1 MSMTKGHV
9 IIELKK
15 LLETK
20 SIFNS
25 NTYDIESTGNID
37 TTKTAQNIFDDL
49 ETIFNIY
56 LGVDVLKDDK
66 ELYSKVIEAK
76 NAGISALEK
85 ELKAKPLLPSEITLN
100 HKFDLLDTDN
110 ENLLIKLA
118 YLQGP
123 LSNGTLKRWLKDNK

>member
-20 SIFNS
+20 SILNS
-25 NTYDIESTGNID
+25 STYDID
-37 TTKTAQNIFDDL
+37 ATKTAQNIFDDL

-76 NAGISALEK
+76 NAGISALEE

-100 HKFDLLDTDN
+100 HKFDVIDKDN
-110 ENLLIKLA
+110 ANLLIKLS

-123 LSNGTLKRWLKDNK
+123 LSNGKLNRWLEDEKK